1 MSQAENTLLIL
12 DDDAAVAQTIGFIA
26 QGLGFSVHHFEDPE
40 PFFEALSILR
50 PSHVALN
57 LIMPRMDGIE
67 VLRRL
72 AQTGCGAALI
82 LTSGMGQKVLEA
94 AQATAFE
101 RGLNIVGVLPKPF
114 RPQALRQLLTQ
125 HQSSQLPRTAL
136 ATAPTPALLAAA
148 IEQHRLSIVLQ
159 PKMDIHS
166 QRIVCAEVLSRWNDP
181 ELGSIP
187 PDVFIPLAESHG
199 LMQALTAVVLE
210 QALHWFVASPLFAY
224 GSFAINLSTSC
235 LVDVHLADRIEAAC
249 LHLGVAPQKLILE
262 VTESTAMD
270 RTADCFDT
278 LTRLRLKGFRLSID
292 DFGTGYSSLAQL
304 ARMPLSEIKIDKSF
318 VMKLQSSADA
328 LKIVDATIR
337 MAKGMG
343 LTSVAEGVENA
354 EVLHTLKSLGC
365 SLAQGYFITRPLPAL
380 QFDAWLKEYRAGF
393 KISSESG

>member
-26 QGLGFSVHHFEDPE
+26 KGLDFSVHHFEDPE
-40 PFFEALSILR
+40 PFFEALLILQ
-50 PSHVALN
+50 PSHVALD

-72 AQTGCGAALI
+72 AQTGCNASLI
-82 LTSGMGQKVLEA
+82 LTSGMGQKVLES

-114 RPQALRQLLTQ
+114 RPQALRELLTQ
-125 HQSSQLPRTAL
+125 HQTKQRPAVPF
-136 ATAPTPALLAAA
+136 ATAPTVALLATA
-148 IEQHRLSIVLQ
+148 IEQKKLSIVLQ

-166 QRIVCAEVLSRWNDP
+166 QRIVCAEALSRWNDP

-187 PDVFIPLAESHG
+187 PDTFIPLAESHG

-249 LHLGVAPQKLILE
+249 LHVGVAPQKLILE

-337 MAKGMG
+337 MAKSMG

-354 EVLHTLKSLGC
+354 EVLNTLKSLGC
-365 SLAQGYFITRPLPAL
+365 SLAQGYFISRPLPAA
-380 QFDAWLKEYRAGF
+380 QFDTWLKEYCAAF
-393 KISSESG
+393 KINAES

>member
-26 QGLGFSVHHFEDPE
+26 KGLDFSVHHFEDPE
-40 PFFEALSILR
+40 PFFEALLMLQ
-50 PSHVALN
+50 PSHVALD

-72 AQTGCGAALI
+72 AQTGCNASLI
-82 LTSGMGQKVLEA
+82 LTSGMGQKVLES

-114 RPQALRQLLTQ
+114 RPQALRELLTQ
-125 HQSSQLPRTAL
+125 HQTKQRPAVPF
-136 ATAPTPALLAAA
+136 ATAPTVALLATA
-148 IEQHRLSIVLQ
+148 IEQKKLSIVLQ

-187 PDVFIPLAESHG
+187 PDTFIPLAESHG
-199 LMQALTAVVLE
+199 LMQALTACVLD
-210 QALHWFVASPLFAY
+210 QALQWFVGSPLFAY

-249 LHLGVAPQKLILE
+249 LNLDVAPQKLTLE

-278 LTRLRLKGFRLSID
+278 LTRLRLKGFRLSVD

-354 EVLHTLKSLGC
+354 EVLNTLKSLGC
-365 SLAQGYFITRPLPAL
+365 SLAQGYFISRPLPAA
-380 QFDAWLKEYRAGF
+380 QFDIWLKDYRAAF
-393 KISSESG
+393 KINAES

>member
-26 QGLGFSVHHFEDPE
+26 KGLDFSVHHFEDPE
-40 PFFEALSILR
+40 PFFEALLMLQ
-50 PSHVALN
+50 PSHVALD

-72 AQTGCGAALI
+72 AQTGCNASLI
-82 LTSGMGQKVLEA
+82 LTSGMGQKVLES

-114 RPQALRQLLTQ
+114 RPQALRELLTQ
-125 HQSSQLPRTAL
+125 HQTKQRPAVPF
-136 ATAPTPALLAAA
+136 ATAPTVALLATA
-148 IEQHRLSIVLQ
+148 IEQKKLSIVLQ

-187 PDVFIPLAESHG
+187 PDTFIPLAESHG
-199 LMQALTAVVLE
+199 LMQALTACVLD
-210 QALHWFVASPLFAY
+210 QALQWFVGSPLFGY

-249 LHLGVAPQKLILE
+249 LNLGVAPQKLILE

-278 LTRLRLKGFRLSID
+278 LTRLRLKGFRLSVD

-343 LTSVAEGVENA
+343 LTSVAEGVENV
-354 EVLHTLKSLGC
+354 EVLNTLKSLGC
-365 SLAQGYFITRPLPAL
+365 SLAQGYFISRPLPAA
-380 QFDAWLKEYRAGF
+380 QFDTWLKEYRAAF
-393 KISSESG
+393 KINAES